1 MGNLGRI
8 QRYCLSLFDTVIKD
22 KAQME
27 LSLARHV
34 KDNKKGFCKYIDEKK
49 TRENMQLLLNETGD
63 LVTRDTRTQKRLR
76 YCLLPLPQ
84 SLLARL
90 AFWNTR
96 SLRPG
101 KKVGARKMYPWWKRI
116 RARNT

>member
-8 QRYCLSLFDTVIKD
+8 QRYCLSLSFFDTVVKD

-27 LSLARHV
+27 LNLARDF
-34 KDNKKGFCKYIDEKK
+34 KDNKKGFYKYIGDKKK

-63 LVTRDTRTQKRLR
+63 LVTQDTRTQKRLR

-90 AFWNTR
+90 AF
-96 SLRPG
+96 
-101 KKVGARKMYPWWKRI
+101 
-116 RARNT
+116 